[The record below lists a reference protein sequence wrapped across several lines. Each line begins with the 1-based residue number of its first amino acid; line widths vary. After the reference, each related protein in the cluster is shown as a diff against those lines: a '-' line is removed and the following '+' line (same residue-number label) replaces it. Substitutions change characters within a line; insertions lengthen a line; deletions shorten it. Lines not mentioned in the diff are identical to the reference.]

1 MLRLL
6 NHRFTAT
13 ISRQINLI
21 DLYDM
26 VDEQNAGQNDADDS
40 TSSKSYMEPASKEQ
54 ASLLKK
60 ARHFTKDCLIDYKDI
75 LVDLKNLDEVIE
87 GETLPTGDMKA
98 QRDVLRRW
106 AKHTGLHG
114 ERKEPL
120 KYDFCLVDAQKQGT
134 IIQTLDDLRVHIWGL
149 DLVIRE
155 KRRSF
160 VSQSIEKIE
169 GLIDN
174 LEQLVKPHPTSRT
187 IKTIYRLCIIAYAE
201 LLHTIKKAEK
211 DNKENIPRE
220 AIMEKY
226 DDLTKWAEQTK
237 LIRDDNASLDC
248 QVQNDS
254 RLHSQFNRKLYE
266 IEDTVMFMEKFI
278 SGDYAPDSDD
288 SDMETANS
296 KYQNLMKEFEASLE
310 VLAERNRSLWS
321 LWKSMA
327 AMELGDPD
335 LDEEDLDKLSDSDED
350 ETSDEND
357 SIKTLAQS
365 CVRDYF
371 KVYEE
376 FKAVSDDLFSTWM
389 MSHNKTRS
397 DENITML
404 ESAPLDDAK
413 KVYIE
418 KNASPGSVLQQLK
431 VFTDWANRNGV
442 FENGEDSLAHRL
454 RKPTPNMKDTLPNQR
469 ILSEQGDIIMKQFR
483 NTRTT
488 LSLMSEIL
496 IGKRKADEDLT
507 DSGSDSEVDVYD
519 TGMEPTPE
527 LRRHVDNLIYYND
540 KLLHLTKTLGDPGPS
555 VENSYKVI
563 ESDGD
568 VVEPEHSYTGNRGT
582 GKASHYKLVVR

>member
-1 MLRLL
+1 
-6 NHRFTAT
+6 
-13 ISRQINLI
+13 
-21 DLYDM
+21 M

-40 TSSKSYMEPASKEQ
+40 ISSKSYMEPASKEQ

-75 LVDLKNLDEVIE
+75 LVDLKNFDEVIE
-87 GETLPTGDMKA
+87 GATLPTENMRA
-98 QRDVLRRW
+98 QRYVLRRW
-106 AKHTGLHG
+106 AKHAGLHG

-120 KYDFCLVDAQKQGT
+120 KYDFCLVDAKNQGA
-134 IIQTLDDLRVHIWGL
+134 IIHTLDDLRVHICGL
-149 DLVIRE
+149 ESVIRE
-155 KRRSF
+155 KQRSF
-160 VSQSIEKIE
+160 VSQRVQQIE

-187 IKTIYRLCIIAYAE
+187 IKTIYRLCIIAYAQ
-201 LLHTIKKAEK
+201 LLRTIKKAEK
-211 DNKENIPRE
+211 DNEENISRE

-226 DDLTKWAEQTK
+226 DDLTEWAEQTK

-248 QVQNDS
+248 QVQNDPE
-254 RLHSQFNRKLYE
+254 LHSQFNRKLYE
-266 IEDTVMFMEKFI
+266 IEDTLLLMEKFI

-296 KYQNLMKEFEASLE
+296 KYQKLMKEFEASLE

-321 LWKSMA
+321 LWESMA
-327 AMELGDPD
+327 AMELGDPG
-335 LDEEDLDKLSDSDED
+335 LDEEHLDKLPDSDEN

-365 CVRDYF
+365 CVRDYVT
-371 KVYEE
+371 VYEE
-376 FKAVSDDLFSTWM
+376 FKAASDGLFSAWM
-389 MSHNKTRS
+389 MLHNKTRS
-397 DENITML
+397 DGNITTL
-404 ESAPLDDAK
+404 QSATLDAK
-413 KVYIE
+413 KVYME

-454 RKPTPNMKDTLPNQR
+454 RKPTPNLKDPLPSQR

-488 LSLMSEIL
+488 LGLMSEIL

-507 DSGSDSEVDVYD
+507 DSGSDSEEDVYD

-527 LRRHVDNLIYYND
+527 LRRHVDNLIYYNE
-540 KLLHLTKTLGDPGPS
+540 KLLHMTETLGGPGPS